1 MIYGCIKHEKYYKFK
16 SDKKLKENLE
26 NASEFCDVD
35 LNKFE
40 LLLQKGIYV
49 TDIWII
55 GINLV
60 KLYFAIKKILQ

>member
-16 SDKKLKENLE
+16 SDEKLKENLE